1 MGSAILLHVKSYL
14 LVPDTFCLDGGTL
27 YFGGHMNN
35 ISNTPENIFRL
46 LVPATDATPPDAPLV
61 ELCGSPWVLTE
72 YGSILEAPTFTCVS
86 YSWGQG
92 RTENMLEGGQL
103 MSDRTIPA
111 IEATI
116 KSLQPL
122 AIWVDS
128 LCLPSKGP
136 TREACLLRMGAIYR
150 SAANVCAVLSE
161 SCVDLVN
168 QIRDTN
174 LVSPEALFSL
184 ESDDWIT
191 RSWTYQ
197 ETANNQHIYFIA
209 QGGGDVAVADIDFL
223 NAVLTSTTAY
233 KKAHEL
239 DSINLALQLP
249 RVDSLE
255 NMIGEHTTAGLLG
268 RPAYQAMSEMHRRFS
283 EQTEGFLHALIG
295 AFSPLSLNST
305 YGLHPAEY
313 FMQVCE
319 VKGDY
324 SFIYCAAP
332 RSEVPGRSWRP
343 MAGHNPPLTSLL
355 NVYGNGQSGCL
366 KATHLQLNNMSRMI
380 PRPKNFG
387 TVKAI
392 GAFLES
398 DIANAV
404 LERLKQKGFSGCGD
418 YLELE
423 DGFFFPQS
431 TFTRTDDIFVAA
443 SEDVQWTN
451 GGPGL
456 LLCSNG
462 TDINHFCDVGVFI
475 GRFPKTCESIN
486 VG

>member
-1 MGSAILLHVKSYL
+1 M
-14 LVPDTFCLDGGTL
+14 TNTL
-27 YFGGHMNN
+27 NASESM
-35 ISNTPENIFRL
+35 FRL
-46 LVPATDATPPDAPLV
+46 LVPATDTTPPETPFV
-61 ELCGSPWVLTE
+61 KLCGSRWVLTE
-72 YGSILEAPTFTCVS
+72 YGSIPDASGAPVYTCIS

-92 RTENMLEGGQL
+92 RTENILEGGL
-103 MSDRTIPA
+103 ISDRTIPA

-116 KSLQPL
+116 KALLPL
-122 AIWVDS
+122 AIWVDA
-128 LCLPSKGP
+128 LCAPSDGP

-161 SCVDLVN
+161 SCVDLLD
-168 QIRDTN
+168 QIRN
-174 LVSPEALFSL
+174 KNYANQEALLFL

-191 RSWTYQ
+191 RPWTYQ

-209 QGGGDVAVADIDFL
+209 QGSGDVAVADIDFL
-223 NAVLTSTTAY
+223 NAVLTSTSAY

-239 DSINLALQLP
+239 DSISLALQFP
-249 RVDSLE
+249 RVDSFE
-255 NMIGEHTTAGLLG
+255 NMIGEHTIAALLG
-268 RPAYQAMSEMHRRFS
+268 RPAYQAMSEMYRRFS
-283 EQTEGFLHALIG
+283 EQTEGFLYALIG
-295 AFSPLSLNST
+295 AFSPLSSSST
-305 YGLHPAEY
+305 YNLHPAEY

-319 VKGDY
+319 EKGDY

-366 KATHLQLNNMSRMI
+366 KATHLQLDNMSRMI

-387 TVKAI
+387 TVQAI

-398 DIANAV
+398 NIANAV

-423 DGFFFPQS
+423 DGLFFPQS
-431 TFTRTDDIFVAA
+431 KLTRSDDLFVAVC
-443 SEDVQWTN
+443 EDVQWTN

-456 LLCSNG
+456 LLRSNG
-462 TDINHFCDVGVFI
+462 TDINQFCDVGVFV
-475 GRFPKTCESIN
+475 GRFPKTRESVN